1 MHTTTIKINNHI
13 FIVHIME
20 RAFIQIGGGGYVFFI
35 LKMNDADFIEN
46 NRRRFYRK

>member
-20 RAFIQIGGGGYVFFI
+20 RAFIQIGGGGGVCFFYS
-35 LKMNDADFIEN
+35 EN
-46 NRRRFYRK
+46 E

>member
-20 RAFIQIGGGGYVFFI
+20 RAFIQKDRFFI

>member
-20 RAFIQIGGGGYVFFI
+20 RAFIQIGGVWFFYS
-35 LKMNDADFIEN
+35 EN
-46 NRRRFYRK
+46 E